1 MNSSI
6 LDVKYHQHLIAS
18 QLNDYY
24 SEEKEE
30 KKNTNISKHLG
41 DVHESAKWGN
51 NQKQQFRLKF

>member
-41 DVHESAKWGN
+41 DVHESAK
-51 NQKQQFRLKF
+51 